1 MCCFFHCVWHL
12 YSIQMRRCSV
22 MINQPCTSSTYIQ
35 SVSLKITSTPIFA
48 QHSHTLIF
56 TSLCTWCSHFSI
68 QMWAHTCTVLIWTSP
83 RPALTHHCSCVGR
96 VGGMVVGR
104 GGGWLWSERN
114 HLGRDSCWGHFI
126 SGIWQPR
133 GCQYHT
139 RGCMTGRKSL
149 TNYLEDFIPAFNVGK
164 SYTGSI

>member
-104 GGGWLWSERN
+104 GGGDGCEVRETILDETAVEASSSLGYDSLEAANITPEAAWLVE
-114 HLGRDSCWGHFI
+114 
-126 SGIWQPR
+126 Q
-133 GCQYHT
+133 
-139 RGCMTGRKSL
+139 
-149 TNYLEDFIPAFNVGK
+149 A
-164 SYTGSI
+164 

>member
-56 TSLCTWCSHFSI
+56 TSLCTWCSHFFLSLFYPDVGPCYMHCPYMDI
-68 QMWAHTCTVLIWTSP
+68 SPTSP
-83 RPALTHHCSCVGR
+83 HPPLQLCGEGGGDGCG

-104 GGGWLWSERN
+104 GGDGCEVRETILEQ
-114 HLGRDSCWGHFI
+114 DSCRGHFI
-126 SGIWQPR
+126 FLG
-133 GCQYHT
+133 YD
-139 RGCMTGRKSL
+139 SL
-149 TNYLEDFIPAFNVGK
+149 EAANITPEAAWLVEKA
-164 SYTGSI
+164 

>member
-56 TSLCTWCSHFSI
+56 TSLCTWCSHFFITFLSRCGPMLHALSLYGHLPD
-68 QMWAHTCTVLIWTSP
+68 QPSP
-83 RPALTHHCSCVGR
+83 TTAAVW
-96 VGGMVVGR
+96 GGW
-104 GGGWLWSERN
+104 GGWLWGGGGDGCEVRETI
-114 HLGRDSCWGHFI
+114 LEQDSCWGHFI
-126 SGIWQPR
+126 FLG
-133 GCQYHT
+133 YD
-139 RGCMTGRKSL
+139 SL
-149 TNYLEDFIPAFNVGK
+149 EAANITPEAAWLVEKA
-164 SYTGSI
+164 

>member
-56 TSLCTWCSHFSI
+56 TSLCTWCSHFFITFLSRCGPMLHALSLYGHLPD
-68 QMWAHTCTVLIWTSP
+68 QPSP
-83 RPALTHHCSCVGR
+83 TTAAVWGGWGGWLWGGG
-96 VGGMVVGR
+96 GGMVVKWEKPSWTR
-104 GGGWLWSERN
+104 QLLRPFHLWDMTASR
-114 HLGRDSCWGHFI
+114 LPI
-126 SGIWQPR
+126 SHPR
-133 GCQYHT
+133 LH
-139 RGCMTGRKSL
+139 
-149 TNYLEDFIPAFNVGK
+149 DW
-164 SYTGSI
+164 